1 MSDGEGHGLLA
12 SESSQSGGWWGLQ
25 VRTCDRCT
33 AGHCGGPGEPR
44 HIWELNRR
52 ARLCL
57 GNVLRVPGQGLLPP
71 VMVLFLSE
79 GKFKAA
85 HIILTYGPFTGV
97 EGLTGQLAGFINRSG
112 SSEES
117 SCCRVG
123 RGGGAAPETHAET
136 RAPGGRPL
144 WQDPCGAFSG
154 EQNRAEGLRVD
165 CKVLGKRQ
173 LSASVCPASW
183 VPAAEAPGRLGGCW
197 PKGRGPPEASSCRT

>member
-1 MSDGEGHGLLA
+1 MFRHKPLQAPLLSHRA
-12 SESSQSGGWWGLQ
+12 ACLMVRAMVSWPQRAHSRGGGWGLQ

-123 RGGGAAPETHAET
+123 RGGGGGTGDPRRNPSPWGAAAV
-136 RAPGGRPL
+136 AG
-144 WQDPCGAFSG
+144 S
-154 EQNRAEGLRVD
+154 LRGF
-165 CKVLGKRQ
+165 LRRT
-173 LSASVCPASW
+173 
-183 VPAAEAPGRLGGCW
+183 E
-197 PKGRGPPEASSCRT
+197 SCRGAESRL

>member
-123 RGGGAAPETHAET
+123 RGGGRHRRPTQKPE
-136 RAPGGRPL
+136 PLGGGR
-144 WQDPCGAFSG
+144 CGRIPAGLSP
-154 EQNRAEGLRVD
+154 ENRIV
-165 CKVLGKRQ
+165 Q
-173 LSASVCPASW
+173 
-183 VPAAEAPGRLGGCW
+183 
-197 PKGRGPPEASSCRT
+197 RG